1 MQDFFIYILVAI
13 AIVVILACGIACK
26 KKKCYKNEHN
36 MQTVT
41 TVPTTNEPV
50 RIYFISPSRR
60 QGRRVDLISQGQGQN
75 AQWSSVQPE
84 TLHTYGNR
92 HANPTF
98 TPDTHAVPP
107 STSDLGTEQRDTS
120 DLPPNYNDVVSNP
133 YKYV

>member
-1 MQDFFIYILVAI
+1 MPDFFIYFLVAI
-13 AIVVILACGIACK
+13 AIVAILVCGIACK
-26 KKKCYKNEHN
+26 KWMSQKHEHDMRTDSTFN
-36 MQTVT
+36 D
-41 TVPTTNEPV
+41 PIE
-50 RIYFISPSRR
+50 IYFISPSRR

-84 TLHTYGNR
+84 AVLVFGNG

-107 STSDLGTEQRDTS
+107 YTSDLGMDQRDTS

>member
-1 MQDFFIYILVAI
+1 M
-13 AIVVILACGIACK
+13 
-26 KKKCYKNEHN
+26 E
-36 MQTVT
+36 TVT

-84 TLHTYGNR
+84 AVLVFGNG

-107 STSDLGTEQRDTS
+107 STSEVGTEQRDTS
-120 DLPPNYNDVVSNP
+120 DLPPNYIDVVSNP
-133 YKYV
+133 SKYVPR